1 MDEVTRGLVGLKIRR
16 TRTIGIN
23 LLGQCLVAV
32 FLIIR

>member
-1 MDEVTRGLVGLKIRR
+1 MDEVTRGLVGLKIR
-16 TRTIGIN
+16 RTIGIN